1 MPPMRCEWDPV
12 KDQENQAKHG
22 VTFTTA
28 QLAFLDPHRVI
39 AEDLSHSGAERRYFC
54 FGRVGG
60 GCSRCGSR
68 TARTRSESSGPA
80 IGGKG
85 SGSMR
90 NRIKYTDEPIG
101 DVRVVRDF
109 LPPPDQLVLR
119 EEPVKVTIALSRRSV
134 EFFKAEAA
142 RHHTQ
147 YQKMI
152 RRLLDQYAEHYA
164 GREATRV
171 PASGRRRRVA

>member
-1 MPPMRCEWDPV
+1 
-12 KDQENQAKHG
+12 
-22 VTFTTA
+22 
-28 QLAFLDPHRVI
+28 
-39 AEDLSHSGAERRYFC
+39 
-54 FGRVGG
+54 
-60 GCSRCGSR
+60 
-68 TARTRSESSGPA
+68 
-80 IGGKG
+80 
-85 SGSMR
+85 MR
-90 NRIKYTDEPIG
+90 NRIKYTNEPIG